1 MIESRT
7 TWNARSRARRHIRTA
22 NRGFTLLEI
31 MIVCIITVTLLAM
44 AAVSYK
50 QSLIRANEA
59 ALHQDLFVLRNAIDQ
74 YTADKEAG
82 PNSLDDLVSANY
94 LREIPS
100 DPMTH
105 QKDWNTLSD
114 DTLLSPDETTPGI
127 TDVHSASGEVSP
139 FEHTPYSSW

>member
-1 MIESRT
+1 MIGTRT
-7 TWNARSRARRHIRTA
+7 TRSARSSFQAVD
-22 NRGFTLLEI
+22 RGFTLLEL
-31 MIVCIITVTLLAM
+31 MVVCIITVILLTI
-44 AAVSYK
+44 AAGRYD
-50 QSLIRANEA
+50 QSLIRAHEA

-74 YTADKEAG
+74 YTTDKEAG

-94 LREIPS
+94 LREIPA

-105 QKDWNTLSD
+105 QKDWNTQSD

-127 TDVHSASGEVSP
+127 TDVHSASDTVSP